1 MTSALDRQN
10 SPCLPARPVTVV
22 LADEECMFRSS
33 LRHLLTAPPAVIS
46 DVYGVDVGSGFEVVG
61 EAGTGEDTIAIVKK
75 ARPDVLLLDLSMPR
89 LSGLEALSELEADRV
104 STRTIVLT
112 GTIDRSQLLTAVQ
125 LGVRGLVMKDSE
137 TELFFE
143 AIVSVM
149 HGRFWLGQALVSDL
163 VELVRSLSQS
173 RDSHRTKPQP
183 SLTPRQREVLGLVVA
198 GHTNREIATKFS
210 VSEETV
216 KHHLT
221 RMFDKVGAS
230 NRLDLAMKATKN
242 GLATGAE
249 AANTL
254 Q

>member
-33 LRHLLTAPPAVIS
+33 LRHLLTAPPTVIS

-61 EAGTGEDTIAIVKK
+61 EAGTGEDTIAIVTK

-89 LSGLEALSELEADRV
+89 LSGLEALSELEAHRD

-149 HGRFWLGQALVSDL
+149 HGRFWLGQALVGDL

-173 RDSHRTKPQP
+173 RGSHGTKPRQ

-230 NRLDLAMKATKN
+230 NRLDLAMKATRN

-249 AANTL
+249 SANGF

>member
-10 SPCLPARPVTVV
+10 SPRLPARPVTVV

-61 EAGTGEDTIAIVKK
+61 EAGTAKTQSRSSG
-75 ARPDVLLLDLSMPR
+75 RPDRTSCCSTFDAEAVR
-89 LSGLEALSELEADRV
+89 TQALSELEAHRE
-104 STRTIVLT
+104 STRSIVLT

-173 RDSHRTKPQP
+173 RDSHGTKPGP